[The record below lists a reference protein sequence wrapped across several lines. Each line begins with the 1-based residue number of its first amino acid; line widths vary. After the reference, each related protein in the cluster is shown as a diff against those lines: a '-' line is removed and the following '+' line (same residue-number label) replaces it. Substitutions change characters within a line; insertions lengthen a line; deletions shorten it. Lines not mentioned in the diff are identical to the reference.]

1 MARTQC
7 GLWRCAI
14 WWRRRACFRGC
25 SLAAHGRRSP
35 SWWYW
40 PASALQMAAPYLFMM
55 RGLQSVSPQE
65 AVGIGL
71 LEPVLLPLWVLLV
84 WGEVPAWWTVA
95 GAALILAGLLL
106 RYFVLSRLAKRS
118 PLP

>member
-1 MARTQC
+1 M
-7 GLWRCAI
+7 
-14 WWRRRACFRGC
+14 
-25 SLAAHGRRSP
+25 
-35 SWWYW
+35 
-40 PASALQMAAPYLFMM
+40 
-55 RGLQSVSPQE
+55 
-65 AVGIGL
+65 
-71 LEPVLLPLWVLLV
+71 WVLLV